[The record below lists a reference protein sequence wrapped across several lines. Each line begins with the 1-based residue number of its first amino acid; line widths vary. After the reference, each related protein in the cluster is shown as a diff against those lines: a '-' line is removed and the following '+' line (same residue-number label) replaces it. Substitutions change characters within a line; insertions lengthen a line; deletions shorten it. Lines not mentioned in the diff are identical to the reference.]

1 MFLREYL
8 YVDIDKVRGILSQI
22 EEGVPDSTTVVGRKE
37 KAASHRNTLV
47 GELGGKSI
55 GEESLEK
62 SLGDA
67 LFKILEEELEPQGVL
82 RDISEELTTIEGAR
96 RIHASLRPGSVV
108 RITAPGR
115 LFHPEQLS
123 HAMVG
128 IATAATGIAQMYP
141 NLDHSTTTQPQY
153 QPGKGGGP
161 HRGQGGKGP
170 PKLPTQLPGAPED
183 TLLFVP
189 EMVPFLGLSRDFMTG
204 MVRFVRGIFSEGIHL
219 QLSPLG
225 EDGPV
230 ITARLE
236 SGRRFLDSTPEVI
249 FSRYGFKHQEWTLVG
264 TVGHVGELPESKK
277 EINPNTSFTRAGI
290 VEVIGTFLQ
299 VAGNSALIDLPTGLG
314 FSVVPLAVYRAIGWG
329 TDGPPG
335 SEDTT
340 PVPLNPPTK
349 R

>member
-1 MFLREYL
+1 MYLREYL

-22 EEGVPDSTTVVGRKE
+22 EEGVPESTTEVGRKE
-37 KAASHRNTLV
+37 KAASLRNTLV

-67 LFKILEEELEPQGVL
+67 LFKILEEELEAQDIL
-82 RDISEELTTIEGAR
+82 RDISEELTTIDGAR
-96 RIHASLRPGSVV
+96 QIHASLRPGSVV

-128 IATAATGIAQMYP
+128 IATAATGIAQMFP
-141 NLDHSTTTQPQY
+141 NLNQPTSTQLKQN
-153 QPGKGGGP
+153 QPGKGGSQ
-161 HRGQGGKGP
+161 RRAQGGPKGP
-170 PKLPTQLPGAPED
+170 PRLPTQLPGAPED
-183 TLLFVP
+183 ALLFLP
-189 EMVPFLGLSRDFMTG
+189 EMIPFFGQSRDFITG
-204 MVRFVRGIFSEGIHL
+204 MIRFVRGIFSEGVHL

-225 EDGPV
+225 EDGPM

-249 FSRYGFKHQEWTLVG
+249 FSRYGFKHQEWTIVG
-264 TVGHVGELPESKK
+264 TVGHVGELPESQK
-277 EINPNTSFTRAGI
+277 EINPDTSFSRAGI
-290 VEVIGTFLQ
+290 VEVISTFLQ
-299 VAGNSALIDLPTGLG
+299 IAGNSGLIDLPTDLG

-329 TDGPPG
+329 TDGPPA
-335 SEDTT
+335 S
-340 PVPLNPPTK
+340 P
-349 R
+349 